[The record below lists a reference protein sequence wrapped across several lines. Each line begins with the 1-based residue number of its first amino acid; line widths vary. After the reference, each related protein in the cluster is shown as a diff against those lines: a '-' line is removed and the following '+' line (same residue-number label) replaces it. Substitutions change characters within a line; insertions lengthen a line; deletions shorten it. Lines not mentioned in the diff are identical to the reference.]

1 MEEVWGVQICG
12 LPSPLSAFCSLT
24 DLNPFTPT
32 TNQLTY
38 LLSPFF
44 WEIFEFLFI
53 SFALCLLSS
62 LSLSILFFFLSYL
75 PVFFLFSFPKVCPLS
90 LNRSWLLSLDLV
102 ANCVANC
109 PIPHHHLLTSF
120 LPSFS
125 KFPRFLSS
133 LSLSVVCLMLPC
145 QPSCTLCLVPL
156 HLPFITYSLS
166 SPFLEQLHIGTK
178 SGFQCIVNPTLFLIP
193 PLQLLLDPR

>member
-1 MEEVWGVQICG
+1 MRVALSPVCLLLVNWPQPFHTNNQPTY
-12 LPSPLSAFCSLT
+12 LPSFSL
-24 DLNPFTPT
+24 
-32 TNQLTY
+32 
-38 LLSPFF
+38 LLRDV
-44 WEIFEFLFI
+44 WILFI
-53 SFALCLLSS
+53 FLRSVFCHHFHFPFYFSFCH
-62 LSLSILFFFLSYL
+62 IL
-75 PVFFLFSFPKVCPLS
+75 PVSFLLSFPKVCPLS

-120 LPSFS
+120 LPYFS